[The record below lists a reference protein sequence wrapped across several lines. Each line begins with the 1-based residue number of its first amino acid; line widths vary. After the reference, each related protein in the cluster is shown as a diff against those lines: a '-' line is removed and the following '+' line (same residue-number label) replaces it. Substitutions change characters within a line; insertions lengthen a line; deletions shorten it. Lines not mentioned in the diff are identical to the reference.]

1 MWVGFLYTLV
11 ARVLPGFRITST
23 SRKASWA
30 SDSLSAVY
38 WIVASMVLMWRWK
51 SSMWWALRAQQVSS
65 TYRFQNVGGW
75 GYVERALD
83 STSFMTKSVATTE
96 TEDPMAVP
104 WICW

>member
-11 ARVLPGFRITST
+11 ARVLSGFWITST

-30 SDSLSAVY
+30 SDSLSAVN
-38 WIVASMVLMWRWK
+38 WIVASIVLMWWWK

-65 TYRFQNVGGW
+65 TYRFQSFGGW
-75 GYVERALD
+75 GNVDRALD
-83 STSFMTKSVATTE
+83 STSSMTKSAATTE
-96 TEDPMAVP
+96 TGDPMAVP